1 MYLQHRGENKRNDIP
16 RMVRGSSGFI
26 ECIWPD
32 GFKWISE
39 VPNSD
44 FPEGGTKKEK
54 KGKKA
59 AKDSSL
65 SPSMTSK

>member
-1 MYLQHRGENKRNDIP
+1 
-16 RMVRGSSGFI
+16 MVRGSSGFI

-44 FPEGGTKKEK
+44 FPEEGKKKGK

-65 SPSMTSK
+65 SPSMTNK

>member
-1 MYLQHRGENKRNDIP
+1 MYRQHRGETKRNDIP

-26 ECIWPD
+26 ECFWPD

-44 FPEGGTKKEK
+44 FPEGGKKKGK

-65 SPSMTSK
+65 SPSMTNK